1 MKSTAG
7 EFFSF
12 SSHCEERTSEL
23 ARLTFVKV
31 PLKASCHEFVGKSV
45 SLGTF
50 FNCAWLFG
58 CRQEKRS
65 RFT

>member
-12 SSHCEERTSEL
+12 TSHCEERTSEL

-31 PLKASCHEFVGKSV
+31 PLKASGHEFVGKSV
-45 SLGTF
+45 PSSTF
-50 FNCAWLFG
+50 SNCAWLFG
-58 CRQEKRS
+58 SRQEKRS
-65 RFT
+65 RFI